1 MVGHAR
7 LGARLDR
14 AGREAGQIM
23 LLSVVFGVLALLLVT
38 AVVSATSIHLERKA
52 LLILADDLALRAANG
67 IDLDAFY
74 RGHADAPTSG
84 GVVPLTDAGVRRSVE
99 GYVAA
104 DCAEELVARH
114 HLRASRE
121 PNVVLRVVRRFTP
134 DWPPA
139 HEAPLP
145 AIALDLLEDPDPR
158 AREVGYALIAL
169 IARIGR

>member
-1 MVGHAR
+1 MAGRAR
-7 LGARLDR
+7 LRARLAR
-14 AGREAGQIM
+14 TGRDAGQIM

-104 DCAEELVARH
+104 HPEAAVGLEGLDVSEAVTPDGRTARVTLTAVARPA
-114 HLRASRE
+114 LVSWVTAPWSGGI
-121 PNVVLRVVRRFTP
+121 PLRVTSS
-134 DWPPA
+134 A
-139 HEAPLP
+139 
-145 AIALDLLEDPDPR
+145 R
-158 AREVGYALIAL
+158 AW
-169 IARIGR
+169 